1 MCYKAGSERPNGS
14 DWKNISKGSDAEHKI
29 CNDDE
34 VIMMVMMM
42 MMVMMIM
49 TIEARLIIN
58 KYQL

>member
-14 DWKNISKGSDAEHKI
+14 DWKDISKGSDAEHKI

-49 TIEARLIIN
+49 RGKIDY
-58 KYQL
+58 K